1 MSRNRTGIRAT
12 ATAAI
17 AATTLA
23 GLALLVP
30 VAHQLT
36 DAGHATT
43 AATVTVADNTPQD
56 TTPTSSDNEDWG

>member
-1 MSRNRTGIRAT
+1 MTRTRTGIRAT

-23 GLALLVP
+23 GLALLMP

-36 DAGHATT
+36 SAGHTTT
-43 AATVTVADNTPQD
+43 ATAVTVADSTPQD
-56 TTPTSSDNEDWG
+56 TTPTGSDNEDWG